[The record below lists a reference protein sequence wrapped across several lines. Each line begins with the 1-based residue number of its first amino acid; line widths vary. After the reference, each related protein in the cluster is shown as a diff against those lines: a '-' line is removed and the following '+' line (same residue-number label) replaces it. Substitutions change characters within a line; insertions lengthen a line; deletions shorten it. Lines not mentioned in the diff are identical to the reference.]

1 MEQFSGAPFGQKH
14 VFGSGG
20 EEGSGAH
27 GQTVMKACLSAA
39 PPDSGPPGAEVE
51 LDVLYQKGL
60 LEICEV
66 VPTKFSKCSQTKQE
80 RIGCSR
86 DLSCLIRTFSYVT

>member
-66 VPTKFSKCSQTKQE
+66 VPTKFSKCSQTKL
-80 RIGCSR
+80 RKGL
-86 DLSCLIRTFSYVT
+86 DAHVTFHALSGRSPT